1 MAASRTTR
9 RRKARR
15 RADMSL
21 LGGIRPPI
29 TVLSVLLLA
38 LAGFTAFS
46 LGTVHEDRLP
56 EAVLTSQQHFAEDGA
71 IALRA
76 SLDESVTDLDRAAA
90 LFSTGKPV
98 APDAVLDR
106 IGSVYQKWR
115 GTGVVEIGSGRLLAA
130 RGENLPLTAIDR
142 TKLSGADGLAPRM
155 VRMPGGETRLL
166 TLSLLNWKDQP
177 QQLLVASSSLRFPG
191 ISLGRFRSIAVV
203 GSDGAVLS
211 SDGIPQPEMVA
222 ENQRADVKRDTKQLA
237 SFAKAAAKKTRA
249 NPLTA
254 KEPGSGG
261 FPGVSGSLL
270 GGESGGDRAAAGYAG
285 LAGSEA
291 GAGTTATSLDLTVV
305 AMVNVPQNPART
317 SDAFAGMVLAGAL
330 LLVGALVV
338 ALLVATVQRPLIAL
352 FLDSRRLT
360 RGDLTR
366 PVAVPRGAEAARIAA
381 ALERLR
387 VQLRDGAPA
396 APAARARRKRRTG
409 ARTLLALCAVLLL
422 AWCLPLGL
430 LVNRAGDAV
439 VVPQQLVN
447 DQRERTDTLNDR
459 VRRALNEGQADLLSV
474 ASSMDGDT
482 TPEHMS
488 AVLERTA
495 DEHARYQSL
504 YVLDPSGKILARAG
518 GTPKDADG
526 KGPRKD
532 PVALDDRGKSPVIVA
547 TAPVPGKAGTA
558 VVGELRIDFLNSLL
572 KRPGLGE
579 IRVVDAKHRIIASNG
594 GYRAFQ
600 KLDDARL
607 DALVDGSALKV
618 GMAPR
623 PGSVLYR
630 SGGDHVI
637 AAAAPFSGGGAA
649 GDLKWTVVSWQSA
662 KGLAIQE
669 YSLQNRTVLAGLL
682 GFAVGAACLGWLQ
695 IIVIA
700 PLRELARRAEALA
713 DGDRRTVLYP
723 RHHDEVGAVT
733 RSLEII
739 RQQLQQ
745 RQQQRKQAA
754 GQPSAPAGRN

>member
-1 MAASRTTR
+1 
-9 RRKARR
+9 
-15 RADMSL
+15 MSL

-46 LGTVHEDRLP
+46 LGTLHEDRLSK
-56 EAVLTSQQHFAEDGA
+56 AVLTSQQHFAEDGA

-90 LFSTGKPV
+90 LFSTGKPA

-115 GTGVVEIGSGRLLAA
+115 GTAVVEIGTGRLLAA

-142 TKLSGADGLAPRM
+142 TKLSGEGGLAPRM
-155 VRMPGGETRLL
+155 VRLPGGETRLL

-191 ISLGRFRSIAVV
+191 ISLGASRSIAVV
-203 GSDGAVLS
+203 GADGAVLS
-211 SDGIPQPEMVA
+211 SDGIPQPEMVTGTRRTDA
-222 ENQRADVKRDTKQLA
+222 ARDTKQLA
-237 SFAKAAAKKTRA
+237 SFAKTAAGKTRA
-249 NPLTA
+249 NPLTV

-270 GGESGGDRAAAGYAG
+270 GGESGKNRAAAGYAS
-285 LAGSEA
+285 LAGPEA
-291 GAGTTATSLDLTVV
+291 GVGTTATSLDLTVV

-317 SDAFAGMVLAGAL
+317 ADAFAGLVLAGAL

-352 FLDSRRLT
+352 FLESRRLT

-366 PVAVPRGAEAARIAA
+366 PVALPRGGEAARIAA

-387 VQLRDGAPA
+387 VQLRYDTPGAPA
-396 APAARARRKRRTG
+396 SRGPRRRRTG
-409 ARTLLALCAVLLL
+409 TRTLLALCAVLLL
-422 AWCLPLGL
+422 AWCVPLGL

-439 VVPQQLVN
+439 VVPKQLVS

-459 VRRALNEGQADLLSV
+459 VRRALNESQADLLSV
-474 ASSMDGDT
+474 ASLMDGDT
-482 TPEHMS
+482 TPEHMTT
-488 AVLERTA
+488 VLERTA
-495 DEHARYQSL
+495 DEHLRYQSL

-518 GTPKDADG
+518 GSPKAADG
-526 KGPRKD
+526 KGPRKA
-532 PVALDDRGKSPVIVA
+532 PVALDDGGNTPVIVA
-547 TAPVPGKAGTA
+547 TAPVPAKEGTA

-572 KRPGLGE
+572 KRPGLGD
-579 IRVVDAKHRIIASNG
+579 IRVVDAEHRIIASND
-594 GYRAFQ
+594 GYRAFE
-600 KLDDARL
+600 KLDDERL
-607 DALVDGSALKV
+607 DALVDGPAARKTT
-618 GMAPR
+618 PR
-623 PGSVLYR
+623 PTGVLYR
-630 SGGDHVI
+630 SGGDPVL

-649 GDLKWTVVSWQSA
+649 GDLKWTVVSRQSA

-713 DGDRRTVLYP
+713 DGDRRSVLYP

-754 GQPSAPAGRN
+754 GPPSGAAGRN